1 MRRRAG
7 RIARGATR
15 FGDNGDRDQVCLP
28 GASRYLHAQI
38 ADSEIHEFLGAGH
51 APFLTDTVEFNRRL
65 QAFVAKRSSSRSCL

>member
-28 GASRYLHAQI
+28 GASRCLHAQM
-38 ADSEIHEFLGAGH
+38 AGSEIHEFLGAGR

-65 QAFVAKRSSSRSCL
+65 QAFVAR